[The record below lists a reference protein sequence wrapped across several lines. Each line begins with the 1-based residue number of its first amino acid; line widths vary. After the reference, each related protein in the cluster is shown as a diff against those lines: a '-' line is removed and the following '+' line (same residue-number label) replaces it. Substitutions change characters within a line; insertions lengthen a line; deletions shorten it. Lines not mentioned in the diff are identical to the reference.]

1 MKRFYIITILAITC
15 SLAAMAQNRP
25 DMAHQTNGGNRRDIK
40 TSLSMP
46 SVSLS
51 GSDLTVTNISGYWTV
66 WITDDS
72 GFTCMSPRS
81 FEGEIES
88 EDIGFYAS
96 NDVTYALYI
105 TTAAGNTYTWYIEYG
120 IISSAQCGEMP
131 ANHMGSNMKT
141 LFSGFELF

>member
-81 FEGEIES
+81 FEGENQKILVS
-88 EDIGFYAS
+88 ILQM
-96 NDVTYALYI
+96 T
-105 TTAAGNTYTWYIEYG
+105 
-120 IISSAQCGEMP
+120 
-131 ANHMGSNMKT
+131 
-141 LFSGFELF
+141 

>member
-1 MKRFYIITILAITC
+1 MKRFYIITIMAIIC

-96 NDVTYALYI
+96 NDVTYVLYI
-105 TTAAGNTYTWYIEYG
+105 LTSAGNTYTWSIESG
-120 IISSAQCGEMP
+120 SITTTQFGEKP
-131 ANHMGSNMKT
+131 ANHMDSSMKMIFPD
-141 LFSGFELF
+141 LLM